1 MHVALVA
8 LPRKIKEKKKKK
20 TTGKFLEKAPKL
32 TKEPPRLR
40 KLKFVPVTFEK

>member
-8 LPRKIKEKKKKK
+8 LPRKIKEKKKK
-20 TTGKFLEKAPKL
+20 TGKFLEKAPKL

>member
-8 LPRKIKEKKKKK
+8 LPRKIKEKKKNK
-20 TTGKFLEKAPKL
+20 TGKFLEKAPKL